1 MGGPGGPRGLSG
13 SQRIQQRR
21 QQGGGW
27 QERRPGAGRVG
38 PPGDHGGARRFPKQS
53 QAEWDDHTQNE
64 ADTMVHYHKSFGVMQ
79 EIWDHRDF
87 TTLGESLHACAA
99 LHAQYGVSQCRFMDI
114 GCAPGGFSSCLL
126 QDHILGCNSIGWGV
140 SLPPEMGGFAMAFQ
154 SDRFAVQLM
163 DIMPLQSTDLLA
175 PDNSVDLVCADAQYL
190 KNMFKQRSLN
200 VMYRGVHVRSKTLG
214 IWALTVKECQ
224 LAFSKLHHSG
234 TFIFRFGW
242 RGVGDAEFHPS
253 GEKVEQALLSKYMEE
268 EEWYKALTH
277 WLFSVL
283 KSLFET
289 LRPFKSE
296 YVHQADVSFYQV
308 CRNFNRDKYERYN
321 WAARLQ
327 RAFEEL
333 IQADDVAALVAGLK
347 NSISDSVIAEID
359 ELLDYVGRM
368 RALGIQSRK
377 VTNPT
382 QFNAKFG
389 TQAQGES
396 SSSKEAKGS
405 NAPTLDVGTTDH
417 CSGGPPHDQ
426 APPPET
432 GAPVDG
438 TCGGGG
444 DGAAAA
450 PAGARSKA
458 SDAADPDLLGEAP
471 GPRDPA
477 SEGPATQPAAAESP
491 HEGGEAPGG
500 GAPKASDAADPD
512 LLGEAP
518 GPRDPASEGLAM
530 QPAAPRQPHES
541 GETPGEAAAS
551 ESAPRAGSARD
562 SQPPAEPGDE
572 PKGQGPQ
579 RSIRLA
585 DAVLGHSARHPA
597 TVAPATVAPATV
609 APATVR
615 LATAAPAQYSEED
628 VHSAYLRQMH
638 VQNFQS
644 QLQERHMEQQ
654 ALLMQ
659 QQVHIS
665 QQRSLHVQTVHNQL
679 HGQVFFEPPPP
690 QWDPTVPPEPPPEAM
705 SSWAQPPAQHAE
717 PTAQVLA
724 DPSAMAVD
732 APGSSP
738 EQPAL
743 ERPAWADCV
752 GMAEE
757 PACWAQEAG
766 ACEPEPP
773 TAAAPPAQE
782 AAESRRSR
790 TEVGAGAGDEAAAA
804 APVAQAG
811 AEDADATR
819 RVADRALEQAAARRR
834 ADQARGGFADL
845 DIAAGSAR
853 RSLDSGG
860 GASAPLAVAASAA
873 TTADSPRGEPPLR
886 RGSENRARSPDEGR
900 RRAGRGAKEAAA
912 RKGRHPT
919 IYPRTV
925 KDSALR
931 VGKLTWKRR
940 LRMWFDDYRRDVQ
953 CGGFYLHAVRF
964 GLVCTMAWSLRGIVV
979 SVVSHLSREPA
990 QDAPGEMH

>member
-450 PAGARSKA
+450 PAGARS
-458 SDAADPDLLGEAP
+458 
-471 GPRDPA
+471 
-477 SEGPATQPAAAESP
+477 
-491 HEGGEAPGG
+491 
-500 GAPKASDAADPD
+500 KASDAADPD